1 MRNEMAVV
9 IARWDNGKVNT
20 EVVICQ
26 DTDEATEEI
35 KKTYITEIR
44 NFNTV
49 MWEDTYITDDL
60 MYAQV
65 SSGTLRTE
73 IVIGK
78 IK

>member
-35 KKTYITEIR
+35 KKNIY
-44 NFNTV
+44 N
-49 MWEDTYITDDL
+49 
-60 MYAQV
+60 
-65 SSGTLRTE
+65 
-73 IVIGK
+73 
-78 IK
+78 

>member
-49 MWEDTYITDDL
+49 MWEDTYIADDL

-73 IVIGK
+73 IVIGR

>member
-1 MRNEMAVV
+1 MRTEMAVV
-9 IARWDNGKVNT
+9 IARWDNGKVHT